1 MVPFDHYGRRVSF
14 SSPTRPS
21 ASGARGSKAPLGG
34 SNRLPSGRERRPA
47 LAALA
52 VILILLGA
60 AGSALIALR
69 SGDRTDYVAVAPNKS
84 IAPGQKI
91 DDSVLA
97 RGDLAGKTGALIPY
111 SELKSI
117 KGQYATGWLYAGQ
130 YLTHD
135 SVTPKQISAGGVAV
149 GVSLEAGRAPSSG
162 LAIGD
167 IVQVVQVPAANQAG
181 GVASILVKAA
191 EVTSTAGKI
200 TDDKTSASTT
210 LNVTIVVPAAQSTAV
225 AGAAASKTLVLVKL
239 PSNTK
244 PEIAANDGDN

>member
-1 MVPFDHYGRRVSF
+1 MVLIDHYGRRVSF
-14 SSPTRPS
+14 SSSTRPS
-21 ASGARGSKAPLGG
+21 APGARGSKAPVGG

-69 SGDRTDYVAVAPNKS
+69 SGDRTNYVAIGVDSISPGHKMTKS
-84 IAPGQKI
+84 
-91 DDSVLA
+91 DLA
-97 RGDLAGKTGALIPY
+97 TGDLAGKTAALIP
-111 SELKSI
+111 SDQWETKV
-117 KGQYATGWLYAGQ
+117 KDKYATGWLYRGQ
-130 YLTHD
+130 Y
-135 SVTPKQISAGGVAV
+135 VTESNFTDKQIAAGGVAI

-162 LAIGD
+162 LSVGD

-181 GVASILVKAA
+181 GVPQILVKAA
-191 EVTSTAGKI
+191 EVTSVAGKI
-200 TDDKTSASTT
+200 TDDKTNANTT
-210 LNVTIVVPAAQSTAV
+210 LNVTIVVPAAQSTTA

-244 PEIAANDGDN
+244 PEVPANDGDS

>member
-1 MVPFDHYGRRVSF
+1 MVLSDHYGRRVSF

-21 ASGARGSKAPLGG
+21 AAGARGSKAPVGG

-69 SGDRTDYVAVAPNKS
+69 SGDRTNYVAIGADS
-84 IAPGQKI
+84 ISPGHKMTK
-91 DDSVLA
+91 DDLA
-97 RGDLAGKTGALIPY
+97 TGDLAGKTAALIPSDQWEKRVKGRY
-111 SELKSI
+111 STSWLYP
-117 KGQYATGWLYAGQ
+117 GQY
-130 YLTHD
+130 
-135 SVTPKQISAGGVAV
+135 VTDGNFTDKQISPGGVAV

-162 LAIGD
+162 LGVGD

-210 LNVTIVVPAAQSTAV
+210 LNVTIVVPAAQSTNV

-244 PEIAANDGDN
+244 PDVPANNGEG

>member
-1 MVPFDHYGRRVSF
+1 MVLIDHYGRRVSF
-14 SSPTRPS
+14 SSSTRPP
-21 ASGARGSKAPLGG
+21 APGARGSKAPVGG

-69 SGDRTDYVAVAPNKS
+69 SGDRTDYVAVAPNHK

-91 DDSVLA
+91 DDRDLA
-97 RGDLAGKTGALIPY
+97 RGDLAGKTGALIPA
-111 SELKSI
+111 SQLKDI
-117 KGQYATGWLYAGQ
+117 AGQYATGWLFEGQ
-130 YLTHD
+130 YLTRE
-135 SVTPKQISAGGVAV
+135 SFTNKQIAAGGVAV

-162 LAIGD
+162 LGIGD

-181 GVASILVKAA
+181 GVPQILVKAA
-191 EVTSTAGKI
+191 EVTSSVGSI
-200 TDDKTSASTT
+200 TDDKTKANTT
-210 LNVTIVVPAAQSTAV
+210 LNVTIVVPAAQSTAT

-239 PSNTK
+239 PANTK
-244 PEIAANDGDN
+244 PEVAAYEGDG